1 MLKTFDIYYDI
12 SPLYLVE
19 LDKHLRA
26 CATDKEINL
35 NICSPGGDIYAGIAI
50 AEKLRACGK
59 RVNARVWGYAAS
71 AAFTIACACDFVEA
85 SPLTHFM
92 VHSAYGWDGDVD
104 EGCKHAN
111 ESQLALIHRKNAD
124 YTEKDLSE
132 DRWFTASEAQAFG
145 LVDRIVEFEG
155 DAEALR
161 AAAYGFSKF
170 RNIGGDTMKAEEMK
184 KEEVIEEKKAE
195 ELTPEIVDEKVEDQV
210 EKEVEKE
217 VNDKSDDLLEQVI
230 ERIEELSARV
240 AALEEKREA
249 ECVPSDE
256 KKAKLAA
263 RLASISRPVAR
274 VVATEEEKTA
284 QNATK
289 DLERF
294 KAVYGNS
301 FDRFIRG

>member
-12 SPLYLVE
+12 SPLYLEE

-124 YTEKDLSE
+124 YTEKELAE

-145 LVDRIVEFEG
+145 LVDIIVEFEG
-155 DAEALR
+155 DAEAKR

-195 ELTPEIVDEKVEDQV
+195 ELTPENVDEKVEDQIEQKV
-210 EKEVEKE
+210 D
-217 VNDKSDDLLEQVI
+217 DKSDDLLEQVI

-249 ECVPSDE
+249 ECAPSDE

-263 RLASISRPVAR
+263 RLASISRPVER

-294 KAVYGNS
+294 KAVYGTS

>member
-12 SPLYLVE
+12 SPLYLEE

-124 YTEKDLSE
+124 YTEKELAE

-155 DAEALR
+155 DAEAKR

-195 ELTPEIVDEKVEDQV
+195 ELTPEIVDEKVEEQV
-210 EKEVEKE
+210 EREVD
-217 VNDKSDDLLEQVI
+217 DKSDDLLEQVI

-249 ECVPSDE
+249 ECVQSDE
-256 KKAKLAA
+256 KKEKLAA
-263 RLASISRPVAR
+263 RLASISRPVER

-284 QNATK
+284 QRAAK

-294 KAVYGNS
+294 KAVYGTS

>member
-12 SPLYLVE
+12 SPLYLEE

-124 YTEKDLSE
+124 YTEKELAE

-155 DAEALR
+155 DAEAKR

-195 ELTPEIVDEKVEDQV
+195 EVTPETVEKVEEQIEQKVD
-210 EKEVEKE
+210 
-217 VNDKSDDLLEQVI
+217 DKSDDLLEKVI

-240 AALEEKREA
+240 SALEEKREA
-249 ECVPSDE
+249 ECGPSDE

-263 RLASISRPVAR
+263 RLASISRPVER

-284 QNATK
+284 QSAAK

>member
-92 VHSAYGWDGDVD
+92 VHSAYCWGGVD

-124 YTEKDLSE
+124 YTESDLLE

-155 DAEALR
+155 DAEAKR
-161 AAAYGFSKF
+161 AAAYGLSTF
-170 RNIGGDTMKAEEMK
+170 RNNGGIAMSDEEKKKDEVVDEKAEEMTL
-184 KEEVIEEKKAE
+184 ETDDKKAE
-195 ELTPEIVDEKVEDQV
+195 ESTDP
-210 EKEVEKE
+210 
-217 VNDKSDDLLEQVI
+217 SDDKNDDTLLEQVI

-240 AALEEKREA
+240 SALEEKRDA
-249 ECVPSDE
+249 ECGPDDE

-263 RLASISRPVAR
+263 RLASISRPVSR
-274 VVATEEEKTA
+274 SSATEEEKTA
-284 QNATK
+284 RKAEK
-289 DLERF
+289 DLARF
-294 KAVYGNS
+294 KALYGTS

>member
-12 SPLYLVE
+12 SPLYLEE

-92 VHSAYGWDGDVD
+92 VHSAYRWGGDVD

-124 YTEKDLSE
+124 YTEKELAE

-155 DAEALR
+155 DAEAKR

-195 ELTPEIVDEKVEDQV
+195 ELTPEIVDEKVEDQIEQKV
-210 EKEVEKE
+210 D
-217 VNDKSDDLLEQVI
+217 DKSDDLLEQVI

-240 AALEEKREA
+240 AALEEKCEA

-263 RLASISRPVAR
+263 RLASISRPVER

-284 QNATK
+284 QNAAK

-294 KAVYGNS
+294 KAVYGTS

>member
-12 SPLYLVE
+12 SPLYLEE

-124 YTEKDLSE
+124 YTEKELAE

-155 DAEALR
+155 DAEAKR

-195 ELTPEIVDEKVEDQV
+195 ELTPEIVDEKVEDQI
-210 EKEVEKE
+210 EKE

-249 ECVPSDE
+249 ECGPSDE

>member
-92 VHSAYGWDGDVD
+92 VHSAYSWGGID

-124 YTEKDLSE
+124 YTEKDLLE

-155 DAEALR
+155 DAEAKR

-195 ELTPEIVDEKVEDQV
+195 ELTPETVDEKVEDQIEQKV
-210 EKEVEKE
+210 D
-217 VNDKSDDLLEQVI
+217 DKSDDLLEQVI

-249 ECVPSDE
+249 ECVPNDE

-263 RLASISRPVAR
+263 RLASISRPVER

-301 FDRFIRG
+301 FERFIRG

>member
-12 SPLYLVE
+12 SPLYLEE

-124 YTEKDLSE
+124 YTEKELAE

-155 DAEALR
+155 DAEAKR
-161 AAAYGFSKF
+161 AAAYGFRKF

-195 ELTPEIVDEKVEDQV
+195 ELTPEIVDEKVEDQIEQKV
-210 EKEVEKE
+210 D
-217 VNDKSDDLLEQVI
+217 DKSDDLLEQVI
-230 ERIEELSARV
+230 GRIEELSARV

-249 ECVPSDE
+249 ECVPNDE

-263 RLASISRPVAR
+263 RLAAISRPVER

-294 KAVYGNS
+294 KAVYGTS

>member
-12 SPLYLVE
+12 SPLYLEE

-124 YTEKDLSE
+124 YTEKELAE

-155 DAEALR
+155 DAEAKR

-195 ELTPEIVDEKVEDQV
+195 ELTPEIVDEKVEDLV
-210 EKEVEKE
+210 EQKVD
-217 VNDKSDDLLEQVI
+217 DKSDDLLEQVI

-249 ECVPSDE
+249 ECAPNDE

-263 RLASISRPVAR
+263 RLASISRPVER

-284 QNATK
+284 QSAAK

>member
-92 VHSAYGWDGDVD
+92 VHSAYSWGGVD

-124 YTEKDLSE
+124 YTEKDLLE
-132 DRWFTASEAQAFG
+132 DRWFTAIEAQAFG

-155 DAEALR
+155 DAEAKR

-195 ELTPEIVDEKVEDQV
+195 ELTPDPKTVEEKVEEQIEQKVD
-210 EKEVEKE
+210 
-217 VNDKSDDLLEQVI
+217 DKSDDLLEQVI

-240 AALEEKREA
+240 SALEEKREA
-249 ECVPSDE
+249 ECVPNDE

-263 RLASISRPVAR
+263 RLASISRPVER
-274 VVATEEEKTA
+274 VVATEEEKSA
-284 QNATK
+284 QNAAK

-294 KAVYGNS
+294 KAVYGTS

>member
-12 SPLYLVE
+12 SPLYLEE

-124 YTEKDLSE
+124 YTEKELAE

-155 DAEALR
+155 DAEAKR

-170 RNIGGDTMKAEEMK
+170 RNIGGDTMKSEEMK

-195 ELTPEIVDEKVEDQV
+195 ELTPEIVDEKVEDQIEQKV
-210 EKEVEKE
+210 D
-217 VNDKSDDLLEQVI
+217 DKSDDLLEQVI

-249 ECVPSDE
+249 ECVPNDE

-284 QNATK
+284 QSAAK

-294 KAVYGNS
+294 KAVYGTS

>member
-12 SPLYLVE
+12 SPLYLE
-19 LDKHLRA
+19 ALDKHLRSCSA
-26 CATDKEINL
+26 DREINL

-124 YTEKDLSE
+124 YTEKDLSD

-155 DAEALR
+155 DAEAKR

-184 KEEVIEEKKAE
+184 KDEVVDEKAE
-195 ELTPEIVDEKVEDQV
+195 EETIETDDKKPDESTDPVDDK
-210 EKEVEKE
+210 
-217 VNDKSDDLLEQVI
+217 NDDNLLEQVI

-240 AALEEKREA
+240 AALEEERKA
-249 ECVPSDE
+249 ECGPDDE

-274 VVATEEEKTA
+274 AAATEEEKTA
-284 QNATK
+284 RQAEK
-289 DLERF
+289 DLARF
-294 KAVYGNS
+294 KALYGTS

>member
-35 NICSPGGDIYAGIAI
+35 NICSPGGDVYAGIAI

-92 VHSAYGWDGDVD
+92 VHSAYSWGGID

-124 YTEKDLSE
+124 YTEKDLLE

-155 DAEALR
+155 DAEAKR

-195 ELTPEIVDEKVEDQV
+195 ELTPEIVDEKVEDQIEQKV
-210 EKEVEKE
+210 D
-217 VNDKSDDLLEQVI
+217 DKSDDLLEQVI

-249 ECVPSDE
+249 ECGPSDE

-284 QNATK
+284 QSAAK

-294 KAVYGNS
+294 KAVYGTS

>member
-12 SPLYLVE
+12 SPLYLEE

-124 YTEKDLSE
+124 YTEKELAE

-155 DAEALR
+155 DAEAKR

-184 KEEVIEEKKAE
+184 KEEVVEEKKAE
-195 ELTPEIVDEKVEDQV
+195 DLTPEIVDEKVEDQIEQKV
-210 EKEVEKE
+210 D
-217 VNDKSDDLLEQVI
+217 DKSDDLLEQVI

-249 ECVPSDE
+249 ECVPNDE
-256 KKAKLAA
+256 KKAQLAA

>member
-12 SPLYLVE
+12 SPLYLEE

-92 VHSAYGWDGDVD
+92 VHSAYSWGGVD

-124 YTEKDLSE
+124 YTESDLLE

-155 DAEALR
+155 DAEAKR

-195 ELTPEIVDEKVEDQV
+195 ELTPEIVDEKVEDQIEQKV
-210 EKEVEKE
+210 D
-217 VNDKSDDLLEQVI
+217 DKSDDLLEQVI

-249 ECVPSDE
+249 ECGPSDE

-284 QNATK
+284 QSAAK

-294 KAVYGNS
+294 KAVYGTS

>member
-92 VHSAYGWDGDVD
+92 VHSAYSWGGVD

-124 YTEKDLSE
+124 YTEKDLLE

-155 DAEALR
+155 DAEAKR

-195 ELTPEIVDEKVEDQV
+195 ELTPEIVDEKVEDQIEQKV
-210 EKEVEKE
+210 D
-217 VNDKSDDLLEQVI
+217 DKSDDLLEQVI

-249 ECVPSDE
+249 ECGPSDE

-284 QNATK
+284 QNAAK

-294 KAVYGNS
+294 KAVYGTS

>member
-12 SPLYLVE
+12 SPLYLEE

-124 YTEKDLSE
+124 YTEKELAE
-132 DRWFTASEAQAFG
+132 DRWFTAREAQAFG

-170 RNIGGDTMKAEEMK
+170 RNIGGDAMKAEEMK

-195 ELTPEIVDEKVEDQV
+195 ELTPEIVDEKVEDQIEQKV
-210 EKEVEKE
+210 D
-217 VNDKSDDLLEQVI
+217 DKSDDLLEQVI

-294 KAVYGNS
+294 KAVYGTS

>member
-92 VHSAYGWDGDVD
+92 VHSAYSWGGVD

-124 YTEKDLSE
+124 YTEKDLLE

-155 DAEALR
+155 DAEAKR

-184 KEEVIEEKKAE
+184 KEEVVEEKKAE
-195 ELTPEIVDEKVEDQV
+195 ELTPETVDEKVEEQV
-210 EKEVEKE
+210 EQKVD
-217 VNDKSDDLLEQVI
+217 DKSDDLLEQVI

-240 AALEEKREA
+240 SALEEKREA
-249 ECVPSDE
+249 ECVPNDE

-263 RLASISRPVAR
+263 RLASISRPVER

-284 QNATK
+284 QNAAK

-294 KAVYGNS
+294 KAVYGTS

>member
-12 SPLYLVE
+12 SPLYLEE

-124 YTEKDLSE
+124 YTEKDLLE
-132 DRWFTASEAQAFG
+132 DRWFTAIEAQAFG

-155 DAEALR
+155 DAEAKR

-195 ELTPEIVDEKVEDQV
+195 ELMPEIVDEKVEDQIEQKV
-210 EKEVEKE
+210 D
-217 VNDKSDDLLEQVI
+217 DKSDDLLEQVI

-249 ECVPSDE
+249 ECGPSDE

-263 RLASISRPVAR
+263 RLASISRPVER

-284 QNATK
+284 QSAAK

-294 KAVYGNS
+294 KAVYGTS

>member
-12 SPLYLVE
+12 SPLYLEE

-85 SPLTHFM
+85 SPLTNFM
-92 VHSAYGWDGDVD
+92 VHSAYSWGGVD

-124 YTEKDLSE
+124 YTERDLLE
-132 DRWFTASEAQAFG
+132 DRWFTAIEAQAFG

-155 DAEALR
+155 DAEAKR

-195 ELTPEIVDEKVEDQV
+195 EVTPETVEKVEDQIEQKV
-210 EKEVEKE
+210 D
-217 VNDKSDDLLEQVI
+217 DKSDDLLEQVI

-249 ECVPSDE
+249 ECVPNDE

-263 RLASISRPVAR
+263 RLASISRPVER
-274 VVATEEEKTA
+274 VVATEEEKSA
-284 QNATK
+284 QNAAK

>member
-12 SPLYLVE
+12 SPLYLEE

-124 YTEKDLSE
+124 YTEKELAE

-155 DAEALR
+155 DAEAKR

-195 ELTPEIVDEKVEDQV
+195 ELTPENVDEKVEDQIEQKV
-210 EKEVEKE
+210 D
-217 VNDKSDDLLEQVI
+217 DKSDDLLEQFI

-249 ECVPSDE
+249 ECAPSDE

-263 RLASISRPVAR
+263 RLASISRPVER

-294 KAVYGNS
+294 KAVYGTS

>member
-12 SPLYLVE
+12 SPLYLEE

-85 SPLTHFM
+85 SPLAHFM

-124 YTEKDLSE
+124 YTEKELAE

-155 DAEALR
+155 DAEAKR

-195 ELTPEIVDEKVEDQV
+195 ELTPETVDEKVEELV
-210 EKEVEKE
+210 EQKVD
-217 VNDKSDDLLEQVI
+217 DKSDDLLEQVI

-249 ECVPSDE
+249 ECVPNDE

-263 RLASISRPVAR
+263 RLASISRPVER

-294 KAVYGNS
+294 KAVYGTS

>member
-12 SPLYLVE
+12 SPLYLEE

-124 YTEKDLSE
+124 YTEKELAE

-155 DAEALR
+155 DAEAKR

-195 ELTPEIVDEKVEDQV
+195 ELTPEIVDEKVEDQIDQKV
-210 EKEVEKE
+210 D
-217 VNDKSDDLLEQVI
+217 DKSDDLLEKVI

-240 AALEEKREA
+240 TALEEKRDA
-249 ECVPSDE
+249 ECVQNDE

-263 RLASISRPVAR
+263 RLASISRPVER

-284 QNATK
+284 QNAAK

>member
-12 SPLYLVE
+12 SPLYLEE

-85 SPLTHFM
+85 SPLAHFM

-124 YTEKDLSE
+124 YTEKELAE

-155 DAEALR
+155 DAEAKR

-195 ELTPEIVDEKVEDQV
+195 ELTPEIVDEKVEDLV
-210 EKEVEKE
+210 EQKVD
-217 VNDKSDDLLEQVI
+217 DKSDDLLEQVI

-249 ECVPSDE
+249 ECAPNDE

-263 RLASISRPVAR
+263 RLASISRPVER

-284 QNATK
+284 QSAAK

-294 KAVYGNS
+294 KAVYGTS

>member
-12 SPLYLVE
+12 SPLYLEE

-124 YTEKDLSE
+124 YTEKDLLE

-155 DAEALR
+155 DAEAKR

-195 ELTPEIVDEKVEDQV
+195 ELTPETVEKVEDQV
-210 EKEVEKE
+210 EKEVD
-217 VNDKSDDLLEQVI
+217 DKSDDLIEKVI

-249 ECVPSDE
+249 ECGPSDE

-294 KAVYGNS
+294 KAVYGTS

>member
-1 MLKTFDIYYDI
+1 MLKTFDIYYEI
-12 SPLYLVE
+12 SPLYLEE

-124 YTEKDLSE
+124 YTEKELAE

-155 DAEALR
+155 DAEAKR

-170 RNIGGDTMKAEEMK
+170 RYIGGDTMKAEEMK

-195 ELTPEIVDEKVEDQV
+195 ELTPEIVDEKVEDQIEQKV
-210 EKEVEKE
+210 D
-217 VNDKSDDLLEQVI
+217 DKSDDLLEQVI

-249 ECVPSDE
+249 ECGPSDE

-284 QNATK
+284 QSATK

-294 KAVYGNS
+294 KAVYGTS

>member
-12 SPLYLVE
+12 SPLYLE
-19 LDKHLRA
+19 ALDKHLRS
-26 CATDKEINL
+26 CAADKEINL

-92 VHSAYGWDGDVD
+92 VHSAYCFDGDVD
-104 EGCKHAN
+104 DGCKHAN
-111 ESQLALIHRKNAD
+111 ASQLALIHRKNAG

-132 DRWFTASEAQAFG
+132 DHWFTAKEAQDFG
-145 LVDRIVEFEG
+145 LVDRIVEFDG
-155 DAEALR
+155 DVAAKR
-161 AAAYGFSKF
+161 AAAYGLSTF

-184 KEEVIEEKKAE
+184 KEEVIEETKAE
-195 ELTPEIVDEKVEDQV
+195 ELTPETVDEKTDESTDPSG
-210 EKEVEKE
+210 
-217 VNDKSDDLLEQVI
+217 DKSDDTLLEQVI

-240 AALEEKREA
+240 SALEEKRDA
-249 ECVPSDE
+249 ECSPDDE

-274 VVATEEEKTA
+274 AAATEEEKTA
-284 QNATK
+284 RKAEK
-289 DLERF
+289 DLARF
-294 KAVYGNS
+294 KALYGTS

>member
-12 SPLYLVE
+12 SPLYLEE

-124 YTEKDLSE
+124 YTEKDLLE
-132 DRWFTASEAQAFG
+132 DRWFTAIEAQAFG

-155 DAEALR
+155 DAEAKR

-195 ELTPEIVDEKVEDQV
+195 ELTPEIVDEKVEDQIEQKV
-210 EKEVEKE
+210 D
-217 VNDKSDDLLEQVI
+217 DKSDDLLEQVI

-249 ECVPSDE
+249 ECVPNDE

-263 RLASISRPVAR
+263 RLASISRPVER

-284 QNATK
+284 QSAAK

-294 KAVYGNS
+294 KAVYGTS

>member
-124 YTEKDLSE
+124 YTEKELAE

-155 DAEALR
+155 DAEAKR

-195 ELTPEIVDEKVEDQV
+195 ELTPEIVDEKVEDQ
-210 EKEVEKE
+210 VEKE

>member
-12 SPLYLVE
+12 SPLYLE
-19 LDKHLRA
+19 ALDKHLRA

-85 SPLTHFM
+85 SPLAHFM
-92 VHSAYGWDGDVD
+92 VHSAYGWGGDVD

-111 ESQLALIHRKNAD
+111 ESQLALIHRKNAE
-124 YTEKDLSE
+124 YTEKELAE

-155 DAEALR
+155 DAAALR
-161 AAAYGFSKF
+161 AAAYGLSKF

-184 KEEVIEEKKAE
+184 KEEVIEETKAE
-195 ELTPEIVDEKVEDQV
+195 ELTPETVDEKVEETVEQV
-210 EKEVEKE
+210 VDE
-217 VNDKSDDLLEQVI
+217 KSDDLLEQVI
-230 ERIEELSARV
+230 ERIEELTARV

-249 ECVPSDE
+249 ECEPSDE

-274 VVATEEEKTA
+274 VVATEEEKSA
-284 QNATK
+284 QSAAK

-294 KAVYGNS
+294 KAVYGTS

>member
-92 VHSAYGWDGDVD
+92 VHSAYSWGGID

-124 YTEKDLSE
+124 YTEKDLLE

-155 DAEALR
+155 DAEAKR

-210 EKEVEKE
+210 EKEV
-217 VNDKSDDLLEQVI
+217 NDKSDDLLEQVI

-249 ECVPSDE
+249 ECVPNDE

-294 KAVYGNS
+294 KAVYGNT

>member
-92 VHSAYGWDGDVD
+92 VHSAYTWGGIDD
-104 EGCKHAN
+104 GCKHAN
-111 ESQLALIHRKNAD
+111 ESQLALIHRKNED
-124 YTEKDLSE
+124 YTEKDLLE

-155 DAEALR
+155 DAEAKR

-184 KEEVIEEKKAE
+184 KEEVVEEKKAE
-195 ELTPEIVDEKVEDQV
+195 ELTPETVDEKVEDQIEQKV
-210 EKEVEKE
+210 D
-217 VNDKSDDLLEQVI
+217 DKSDDLLEQVI

>member
-12 SPLYLVE
+12 SPLYLEE

-124 YTEKDLSE
+124 YTEKDLLE

-155 DAEALR
+155 DAEAKR

-195 ELTPEIVDEKVEDQV
+195 ELTPEIVDEKVEDLV
-210 EKEVEKE
+210 EQKVD
-217 VNDKSDDLLEQVI
+217 DKSDDLLEQVI

-240 AALEEKREA
+240 TALEEKREA
-249 ECVPSDE
+249 ECVPNDE

-263 RLASISRPVAR
+263 RIASISRPVAR

>member
-26 CATDKEINL
+26 CAMDKEINL

-92 VHSAYGWDGDVD
+92 VHSAYSWGGVD

-124 YTEKDLSE
+124 YTEKDLLE

-155 DAEALR
+155 DAEAKR

-184 KEEVIEEKKAE
+184 KEEVVEEKKAE
-195 ELTPEIVDEKVEDQV
+195 DLTPEIVDEKVEDQIEQKV
-210 EKEVEKE
+210 D
-217 VNDKSDDLLEQVI
+217 DKSDDLLEQVI

-249 ECVPSDE
+249 ECVPNDE

>member
-12 SPLYLVE
+12 SPLYLEE

-92 VHSAYGWDGDVD
+92 VHSAYAWGGDVD

-124 YTEKDLSE
+124 YTEKDLAE

-155 DAEALR
+155 DAEAKR

-195 ELTPEIVDEKVEDQV
+195 ELTPEIVDEKVEEQIEQKVD
-210 EKEVEKE
+210 
-217 VNDKSDDLLEQVI
+217 DKSDDLLEQVI

-249 ECVPSDE
+249 ECAPNDE

-274 VVATEEEKTA
+274 IVATEEEKTA

>member
-92 VHSAYGWDGDVD
+92 VHSAYSWGGVD

-124 YTEKDLSE
+124 YTEKDLLE

-155 DAEALR
+155 DAEAKR

-195 ELTPEIVDEKVEDQV
+195 ELTPETVEKVEDQIEQKV
-210 EKEVEKE
+210 D
-217 VNDKSDDLLEQVI
+217 DKSDDLLEQVI

-249 ECVPSDE
+249 ECVPNDE

>member
-12 SPLYLVE
+12 SPLYLE
-19 LDKHLRA
+19 ALDKHLRA

-111 ESQLALIHRKNAD
+111 ESQLALIHRKNAE
-124 YTEKDLSE
+124 YTEKELAE
-132 DRWFTASEAQAFG
+132 DRWFTAIEAQAFG
-145 LVDRIVEFEG
+145 LVDKIVEFEG

-184 KEEVIEEKKAE
+184 KEEVIEEKAE
-195 ELTPEIVDEKVEDQV
+195 DLTPETVDEKVEEQV
-210 EKEVEKE
+210 EEKDD
-217 VNDKSDDLLEQVI
+217 VKGDDLLEQVI

-249 ECVPSDE
+249 ECEPNDE

-274 VVATEEEKTA
+274 VVATEEEKSA

-294 KAVYGNS
+294 KAVYGAS

>member
-1 MLKTFDIYYDI
+1 MLKTFNIYYDI
-12 SPLYLVE
+12 SPLYLEE

-59 RVNARVWGYAAS
+59 RVNARIWGYAAS

-85 SPLTHFM
+85 SPLAHFM
-92 VHSAYGWDGDVD
+92 VHSAYGWGGDVD

-111 ESQLALIHRKNAD
+111 ESQLALIHRKNAE
-124 YTEKDLSE
+124 YTEKELAE
-132 DRWFTASEAQAFG
+132 DRWFTASEAQDFG

-170 RNIGGDTMKAEEMK
+170 RNIGGDTMKDEEMK
-184 KEEVIEEKKAE
+184 KEEVIEETKAE
-195 ELTPEIVDEKVEDQV
+195 ELTPETVDEKVEETVEQV
-210 EKEVEKE
+210 VDE
-217 VNDKSDDLLEQVI
+217 NSDDLLEQVI

-249 ECVPSDE
+249 GCEPSDE

-284 QNATK
+284 QSAAK

-294 KAVYGNS
+294 KAVYGTS

>member
-12 SPLYLVE
+12 SPLYLEE

-124 YTEKDLSE
+124 YTEKELAE

-155 DAEALR
+155 DAEAKR

-195 ELTPEIVDEKVEDQV
+195 ELTPDTVDEKVEDQIEQKV
-210 EKEVEKE
+210 D
-217 VNDKSDDLLEQVI
+217 DKSDDLLEQVI

-249 ECVPSDE
+249 ECVPNDE

-294 KAVYGNS
+294 KAAYGNS